1 MEPMSVTHF
10 VNTYIRNERRR
21 RLLYELTEPKK
32 QYDGLSRFCHS
43 SASLLNPKKIVLRST
58 SLEHDP
64 EFLRFLSER
73 DEPVRIL
80 SPDASINETTE
91 PLKEGVIKAVMCLD
105 AAILLG
111 STFAI
116 VFGEAEQGGRDGYLL
131 LEDPAQTRFKSN

>member
-1 MEPMSVTHF
+1 MDSKTITHF
-10 VNTYIRNERRR
+10 VNTYIKHERRK

-43 SASLLNPKKIVLRST
+43 SASLLNPKKIVLHST

-64 EFLRFLSER
+64 MFLRFLSEH
-73 DEPVRIL
+73 DEPVRIF

-91 PLKEGVIKAVMCLD
+91 PLREGVIKAVICMD

-131 LEDPAQTRFKSN
+131 FENPAGTNK